1 MKEIKDSKERNKLS
15 VWFSAAAVLALAVG
29 CAAPAASP
37 KATVQAAQPQ
47 AAANPAPASGGPK
60 VKIRLAT
67 WTGVEEAKE
76 LQAVIDKVN
85 AQATSYE
92 IVHEP
97 QPADYYTKI
106 QTNLAG
112 GTAADLLW
120 LSQENITGYAD
131 KGVLLDIS
139 DYLKNDVRPA
149 AKLDDYFS
157 NILQTAQYQNK
168 TYGLPWIAQPVV
180 LFYNPKLFADAGVQP
195 PTDAWTWDDF
205 KAAAEKLTKDTNG
218 DGKPDQFGTAFNSWP
233 PIQMFIWQA
242 GGEVMSEDKTKSPID
257 SPEALAG
264 AQFYKDIIYNAKYAA
279 SQEVIKEQGFGEL
292 AKNGKVAMFFGG
304 AGDDLDYAHSK
315 DARFA
320 EMKVSLAPKG
330 PKSRATFAWTA
341 STVINAATKNP
352 QAAYDAL
359 VDLTEGIQH
368 WKIVAPRKSLAN
380 AETIVASVPL
390 KKDSAAIIIQA
401 MPDARSFRI
410 VPRQSEWDTA
420 FWERFQDPLFQG
432 KGTAAD
438 LAKSARTEL
447 EVTLGK

>member
-1 MKEIKDSKERNKLS
+1 
-15 VWFSAAAVLALAVG
+15 
-29 CAAPAASP
+29 
-37 KATVQAAQPQ
+37 
-47 AAANPAPASGGPK
+47 
-60 VKIRLAT
+60 
-67 WTGVEEAKE
+67 
-76 LQAVIDKVN
+76 
-85 AQATSYE
+85 
-92 IVHEP
+92 
-97 QPADYYTKI
+97 
-106 QTNLAG
+106 
-112 GTAADLLW
+112 
-120 LSQENITGYAD
+120 
-131 KGVLLDIS
+131 
-139 DYLKNDVRPA
+139 
-149 AKLDDYFS
+149 
-157 NILQTAQYQNK
+157 
-168 TYGLPWIAQPVV
+168 
-180 LFYNPKLFADAGVQP
+180 
-195 PTDAWTWDDF
+195 
-205 KAAAEKLTKDTNG
+205 
-218 DGKPDQFGTAFNSWP
+218 
-233 PIQMFIWQA
+233 
-242 GGEVMSEDKTKSPID
+242 
-257 SPEALAG
+257 
-264 AQFYKDIIYNAKYAA
+264 
-279 SQEVIKEQGFGEL
+279 
-292 AKNGKVAMFFGG
+292 MFFGG

-320 EMKVSLAPKG
+320 EMKVSLVPKG

-432 KGTAAD
+432 NGSAAD